1 MLFKAVFSVLALAS
15 AVAAAPPK
23 ENPPVFTATRA
34 VQTITDVAPFIITKT
49 TVTTWTQSPST
60 KLAHPTGPGL

>member
-1 MLFKAVFSVLALAS
+1 MLFKVVVSLFAFAS

-23 ENPPVFTATRA
+23 ENAPVFTATRA

-49 TVTTWTQSPST
+49 MVTTWTQSPST
-60 KLAHPTGPGL
+60 KLAHPTGTGL